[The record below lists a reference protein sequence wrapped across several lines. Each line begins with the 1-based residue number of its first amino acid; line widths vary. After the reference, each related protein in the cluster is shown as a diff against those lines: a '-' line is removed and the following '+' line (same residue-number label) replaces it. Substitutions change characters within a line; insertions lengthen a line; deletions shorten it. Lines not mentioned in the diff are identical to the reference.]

1 MKRTVTKFF
10 HLSAA
15 MTLFLALMLAMTAQ
29 TAKAISGSGTK
40 ADPYLISSAS
50 DWNTFA
56 SNVTNGTELYNGKY
70 LKLTAN
76 ITVTTMAGKPVEGFN
91 YDTNMFMG
99 TFDGDGHT
107 LTVHYGSSSS
117 PLTED
122 VIAPFR
128 TVYGAT
134 ISFLHVDG
142 YIYTSH
148 QYAGGI
154 IGRDYGQNNGYKWS
168 KINNCQS
175 SVKITTSYNG
185 DARVGGVVAHV
196 SKRGNMNI
204 SDCLFDGKILKSSS
218 SITVT
223 KCAGI
228 TTYASGSISNCLYD
242 PAALSNGEYA
252 PDDLTSIHYSG
263 QGYTSTN
270 NHSASEGT
278 ATQLKNLLG
287 NAWEVKNNK
296 AVPIITSKNITIGSL
311 NDVVDSYAYTGSGIS
326 VSYKVKDAW
335 GNELTK
341 GTDYTESF
349 SPSPVQ
355 AVGDYTLTVTGKG
368 SYTGSLSTTIKVYKP
383 LTGSGTNDN
392 PYIISDADEWNT
404 MALFVNKGDN
414 DYKSAYYKLTANVSG
429 VTTMAGTSSNKF
441 CGTFDGDGH
450 TLSISLGTS
459 SNYLT
464 EDCAAP
470 FRYADGATFKFLH
483 ITGSIYTKNKFG
495 AGLVG
500 QSNGDCTITSCQSS
514 VVINSNRTGNSDKDG
529 THGGFIGVARGSGQ
543 TVTITNSLFDGQ
555 LLGSNTNS
563 CGGIAG
569 WREGAM
575 NIKNCL
581 FAPSAAITIDA
592 ENSATLSRNGSSNCD
607 FTDSYYKTAFG
618 EVQGTDASGMTDN
631 ALKTA
636 LGSGWKV
643 ENNKVVPIMNGYNLA
658 SATITMDEYYKWN
671 NDAAITINYTV
682 KDAFDNDLTKG
693 THYTAVIK
701 NSSNVTVN
709 SVTAIDTYTLTITG
723 KSPYSG
729 SQSKTFEVSEN
740 LKENLSGFV
749 FEKNDNG
756 EYLIKT
762 KADLNRLSAYTNAGN
777 NGYGKTFVQTSNI
790 DFEPNDA
797 WNKADSEEQNFTPI
811 GEFQGVY
818 NGQGYT
824 ISGLRIHN
832 NNDYQGLFTTIR
844 GTVKNVKISNARIV
858 GKEFVGGIGGYG
870 YGTTTD
876 CYVDNNVYVEGT
888 GGDVGGIVGKL
899 YYGTVSGCVSMAN
912 VYSGYEFCGGIVGI
926 ENGSQLVVRDNIAIG
941 VIVNGQR
948 HHQGKIVVGA
958 IIGRSFNSFVNNY
971 YSNSQ
976 ATCSTTNEVKT
987 SDIGIEFADA
997 DGAREGFTVT
1007 INSAT
1012 VSFKGTESTYPTNNI
1027 TTYSDNNVIKYG
1039 STVFGA
1045 KGSIVKLAYSGDVPS
1060 GYHVAYTAVDD
1071 NNTPVVIGSNG
1082 EFTMPGSNVTVTGA
1096 AVVPDGKE
1104 AVVINGSI
1112 THGTIVSDKA
1122 DGAINGETVTLT
1134 ITPDAEYVMTSIT
1147 VTNAEG
1153 NVSIAGPDAQFSTDL
1168 GGAHYY
1174 SVNQLTFTMG
1184 TSAATVDATFEK
1196 IEELNYVNIPKSES
1210 KSVTIPSGLKS
1221 FKVYDNSGKNGSY
1234 FTNDNGSLLLT
1245 APEGYVM
1252 NVSGHVKLYHSS
1264 NDEDYLDIYDG
1275 NSTSATSLGRFKN
1288 TVRNEYYDD
1297 KMNWHDTPT
1306 TSVDAT
1312 SSTNQM
1318 LLHFV
1323 TNGYGYVSQFGGVY
1337 LTVTMWPN
1345 VSLANAASNDATLD
1359 ANHGKVCR
1367 VVLAG
1372 RTLTKNDK
1380 WNTLCLPFSLTA
1392 SEIAASPLAGA
1403 TIKEMATTS
1412 SLDNNGVLTLNFNTA
1427 EAITAG
1433 KPYIIKWASGSTIS
1447 DPVFNG
1453 VTIDKTAPTEV
1464 SGTNVTFVGQYSPF
1478 TINNSNKN
1486 TIIFLSSNN
1495 QLGYSK
1501 NARELKTFR
1510 CHFVVPESVTASEF
1524 IFNDGEDMTTGIIEV
1539 EDTTGK
1545 TGDANAIFDLQGRKI
1560 ANGQKPTAKG
1570 LYIVNGRKV
1579 VVK

>member
-1 MKRTVTKFF
+1 
-10 HLSAA
+10 
-15 MTLFLALMLAMTAQ
+15 
-29 TAKAISGSGTK
+29 
-40 ADPYLISSAS
+40 
-50 DWNTFA
+50 
-56 SNVTNGTELYNGKY
+56 
-70 LKLTAN
+70 
-76 ITVTTMAGKPVEGFN
+76 
-91 YDTNMFMG
+91 
-99 TFDGDGHT
+99 
-107 LTVHYGSSSS
+107 
-117 PLTED
+117 
-122 VIAPFR
+122 
-128 TVYGAT
+128 
-134 ISFLHVDG
+134 
-142 YIYTSH
+142 
-148 QYAGGI
+148 
-154 IGRDYGQNNGYKWS
+154 
-168 KINNCQS
+168 
-175 SVKITTSYNG
+175 
-185 DARVGGVVAHV
+185 
-196 SKRGNMNI
+196 
-204 SDCLFDGKILKSSS
+204 
-218 SITVT
+218 
-223 KCAGI
+223 
-228 TTYASGSISNCLYD
+228 
-242 PAALSNGEYA
+242 
-252 PDDLTSIHYSG
+252 
-263 QGYTSTN
+263 
-270 NHSASEGT
+270 
-278 ATQLKNLLG
+278 
-287 NAWEVKNNK
+287 
-296 AVPIITSKNITIGSL
+296 
-311 NDVVDSYAYTGSGIS
+311 
-326 VSYKVKDAW
+326 
-335 GNELTK
+335 
-341 GTDYTESF
+341 
-349 SPSPVQ
+349 
-355 AVGDYTLTVTGKG
+355 
-368 SYTGSLSTTIKVYKP
+368 
-383 LTGSGTNDN
+383 
-392 PYIISDADEWNT
+392 
-404 MALFVNKGDN
+404 
-414 DYKSAYYKLTANVSG
+414 
-429 VTTMAGTSSNKF
+429 
-441 CGTFDGDGH
+441 
-450 TLSISLGTS
+450 
-459 SNYLT
+459 
-464 EDCAAP
+464 
-470 FRYADGATFKFLH
+470 
-483 ITGSIYTKNKFG
+483 
-495 AGLVG
+495 
-500 QSNGDCTITSCQSS
+500 
-514 VVINSNRTGNSDKDG
+514 VVINSDRTGNSSKDG
-529 THGGFIGVARGSGQ
+529 THAGFIGVARGSSK
-543 TVTITNSLFDGQ
+543 TVTITNCLFDGQ

-607 FTDSYYKTAFG
+607 FTDSYYMTAFG
-618 EVQGTDASGMTDN
+618 DVQGTDASGMSNN
-631 ALKTA
+631 ALKDA

-701 NSSNVTVN
+701 NSSNVTLS

-777 NGYGKTFVQTSNI
+777 NGNGKTFVQTSDI

-811 GEFQGVY
+811 GEFRGIY
-818 NGQGYT
+818 NGQGNT

-858 GKEFVGGIGGYG
+858 GNQKVGGIGGYV

-876 CYVDNNVYVEGT
+876 CYVGNNVYVAGT
-888 GGDVGGIVGKL
+888 GGQVGGIVGRL
-899 YYGTVSGCVSMAN
+899 YYGTVSGCVSMAT
-912 VYSGYEFCGGIVGI
+912 VYSGSDFSGGIVGI
-926 ENGSQLVVRDNIAIG
+926 QDYESQVVRDNIAIG
-941 VIVNGQR
+941 VIVNGTR
-948 HHQGKIVVGA
+948 HYQGGKVVGA
-958 IIGRSFNSFVNNY
+958 VIGRCLKIQKVGLSVNNY

-976 ATCSTTNEVKT
+976 ATCSTTSEVKT
-987 SDIGIEFADA
+987 SDIGIEFADE

-1012 VSFKGTESTYPTNNI
+1012 VSFKGTQSTYPTNNI

-1096 AVVPDGKE
+1096 TVVPDGKE

-1168 GGAHYY
+1168 SGAHYY

-1297 KMNWHDTPT
+1297 KNKWHDTPT

-1323 TNGYGYVSQFGGVY
+1323 TNGSGYVSQFGGVY

-1367 VVLAG
+1367 VVLDG
-1372 RTLTKNDK
+1372 RTLTKDGN

-1412 SLDNNGVLTLNFNTA
+1412 NLDNSGLLTLDFDDVD
-1427 EAITAG
+1427 AITAG
-1433 KPYIIKWASGSTIS
+1433 KPYIIKWANKNTTIS

-1478 TINNSNKN
+1478 SIDNGNKN
-1486 TIIFLSSNN
+1486 TIILLSSGNT
-1495 QLGYSK
+1495 LGYSK
-1501 NARELKTFR
+1501 NSRELKSFR
-1510 CHFVVPESVTASEF
+1510 CHFVTPESVTAREF
-1524 IFNDGEDMTTGIIEV
+1524 IFNDGEGMTTGIIEL
-1539 EDTTGK
+1539 ENTTGK
-1545 TGDANAIFDLQGRKI
+1545 TGEANAIFDLQGRRVEKV
-1560 ANGQKPTAKG
+1560 TKG
-1570 LYIVNGRKV
+1570 VYVVNGRKV